1 MNISDIYD
9 DELVEST
16 FLFGGEIVSCS
27 GVRAVAASIVLST
40 RGDAYDLEDPDA
52 PYELRG
58 DIGKIIGNKE
68 LMSGLFGG
76 QDIPRYWDYLIL
88 HAAHGSDWPMLALTE
103 YMERH
108 GRVSRKKAQAVS
120 MEVWKNA
127 MERYAELR
135 TTMAREAKEAMRAAR
150 KAA

>member
-1 MNISDIYD
+1 MNISDIYGD
-9 DELVEST
+9 DLVEST
-16 FLFGGEIVSCS
+16 FLFGGEIVSGS
-27 GVRAVAASIVLST
+27 GVRAVAAHVALHEP
-40 RGDAYDLEDPDA
+40 GADYDLENPDA

-58 DIGKIIGNKE
+58 DIGNLIGGEE
-68 LMSGLFGG
+68 LYSGLFGG

-108 GRVSRKKAQAVS
+108 GRISRKKAQAVATS
-120 MEVWKNA
+120 LWAIAV
-127 MERYAELR
+127 ERYKETRANL
-135 TTMAREAKEAMRAAR
+135 AREAKEAR